1 MQRFKS
7 FMIEQVDPAAA
18 FQKARAVSIYLDGQK
33 KVRFEEAIDLMIKA
47 ANDKQIYN
55 SPFQDA
61 YTYGLGRGLEYAW
74 EKCRDLVWNNVRET
88 GDDTIKWDL
97 YSFSNLNGLKKFEKA
112 WLPFKAEYPV
122 QFAFIE
128 AIRDLPDAVK
138 ILKTYILKGK
148 PKKEAPPGT
157 FMKPMASR
165 DATVKAVEFLR
176 EAVATFK
183 VDYHNAVRE
192 QLTADLAKVKALTT
206 PDELK
211 AASTGVKSLAG
222 LMLSIKRKDGKSYFE
237 LRSDADEYLIKIIN
251 DTVTDVIEGFV
262 AKNTSK
268 LSLIFQK
275 KSEVKSHKI
284 NHTYIRNGTLE
295 NSMYFEFADSS
306 SFVINSQVVYKWSSV
321 SSKPFMQFP
330 TRFMNVKMADGT
342 KMKMPSEE
350 KMIKEF

>member
-18 FQKARAVSIYLDGQK
+18 FEKARAVSIYLDGQK

-47 ANDKQIYN
+47 ANDKQVYN

-74 EKCRDLVWNNVRET
+74 EKCRDLVWSKIRESEN
-88 GDDTIKWDL
+88 KWDM
-97 YSFSNLNGLKKFEKA
+97 YSFSNLNGLKKFEKS
-112 WLPFKAEYPV
+112 WLPIKADYPV

-128 AIRDLPDAVK
+128 AIRDLPEAVK

-183 VDYHNAVRE
+183 ADYHNSVRE
-192 QLTADLAKVKALTT
+192 QLTADLAKVKALTI

-211 AASTGVKSLAG
+211 AASTGVKNLAG
-222 LMLSIKRKDGKSYFE
+222 LMLSIKKKDGKSYFE

-295 NSMYFEFADSS
+295 NSMYFEFPDGS
-306 SFVINSQVVYKWSSV
+306 SFVINSQVVYKWSSNGRA
-321 SSKPFMQFP
+321 FMQFP

-342 KMKMPSEE
+342 KMKMPSEA

>member
-74 EKCRDLVWNNVRET
+74 EKCRDLVWNKVRET

-165 DATVKAVEFLR
+165 DATAKAIEFLR

-237 LRSDADEYLIKIIN
+237 LWSDADEYLIKIIN

-275 KSEVKSHKI
+275 KGEVKSHKI

-295 NSMYFEFADSS
+295 NSMYFEFADGS

-321 SSKPFMQFP
+321 SSKPYMQFP

-342 KMKMPSEE
+342 NMKMPSEE